1 MDVIFAMRIV
11 NWNVE
16 RPSIGSPKNATRA
29 NYLLGLNPDIV
40 LLTETSIGLDLG
52 ANFTGF
58 FTRPS
63 PRKPREGEAV
73 AAVWFRNDLF
83 MILGEIEAAEPR
95 EAVCVEVEFRGVRY
109 LVYGSIIPYHG
120 YKGPDGSSRQWVE
133 HKKAIEWH
141 RNDWMRLKEKFPNHE
156 LIAGGDYNQN
166 RDGVGKYGTIE
177 VRNLLSDAMADAGL
191 ACVTEADFVATHGL
205 SRRNIDH
212 LCLSEKLAA
221 RVIGVQPWEGT
232 IDGVRLSD
240 HNGITIDLYDT
251 DIAD

>member
-1 MDVIFAMRIV
+1 MRIV

-16 RPSIGSPKNATRA
+16 RPSIGSPKNANRA
-29 NYLLGLNPDIV
+29 KYLLGLEPDV
-40 LLTETSIGLDLG
+40 VMLTETSTGLELG
-52 ANFTGF
+52 SNFTGF
-58 FTRPS
+58 FTRSS

-73 AAVWFRNDLF
+73 AAVWFRNDRF
-83 MILGEIEAAEPR
+83 EILGEIETADPR
-95 EAVCVEVEFRGVRY
+95 EAVCVEVEDRGVRL

-120 YKGPDGSSRQWVE
+120 YKGADRLSTQWVE

-141 RNDWMRLKEKFPNHE
+141 RTDWLRLREQFPNHE

-177 VRNLLSDAMADAGL
+177 VRNLLSAAMADAGL

-212 LCLSEKLAA
+212 VCLSKNLAV
-221 RVIGVQPWEGT
+221 RLIEVQPWEGT
-232 IDGVRLSD
+232 VDEVRLSD
-240 HNGITIDLYDT
+240 HNGITIDL
-251 DIAD
+251 AEEN